1 MVKGRELGIGSRE
14 SHDSVQRLRSCI
26 ADTIFRFL
34 FCALSFA
41 TTAAAAQTPDARAPD
56 HSPFPIPDSRPTVS
70 LLTVGPGEIFFER
83 FGHNAIVVREP
94 GRPAIVYN
102 YGIFDFAQE
111 DFLLN
116 FARGHMLY
124 RVIDGALE
132 DDLAMYREQG
142 RSIVEQ
148 RLDIDATKTRE
159 LVDFLA
165 WNVRPENAQY
175 RYDYFEANCSTRV
188 RDALDR
194 ALDGRLR
201 AHGEGRSRGYTW
213 RLDALRL
220 MAPQP
225 LLMLGIDLGLG
236 PYADQRID
244 YWQESFVP
252 ETLAYLAGQAT
263 RSDASV
269 AAIPLVAATTQLAAG
284 VVEEPP
290 LLPPDLRWPFLGLG
304 LASGA
309 GLLWLSRDAR
319 AARRVP
325 LASFALAFELFCGI
339 GGLLLLFLWLGTE
352 HRAAW
357 RNENLLLL
365 NPFCLALLPAWWGVA
380 RGRLQ
385 ARPRAAALAALVAL
399 LAAFALFSK
408 ILPAF
413 AQANLHWIVLIL
425 PIHLA
430 LALALARPRTAAER
444 VRAATG

>member
-1 MVKGRELGIGSRE
+1 MLAP
-14 SHDSVQRLRSCI
+14 LLLI
-26 ADTIFRFL
+26 ALVVLPAR
-34 FCALSFA
+34 
-41 TTAAAAQTPDARAPD
+41 AQTVPAVEGARAE
-56 HSPFPIPDSRPTVS
+56 SPIPNPYSPPTVS

-116 FARGHMLY
+116 FARGRMLY
-124 RVIDGALE
+124 RVFDGALE
-132 DDLAMYREQG
+132 DDLAMYRAQG
-142 RSIVEQ
+142 RSIVKQ
-148 RLDIDATKTRE
+148 RLDIDAPKARE
-159 LVDFLA
+159 LVEYLA

-175 RYDYFEANCSTRV
+175 RYDYFESNCSTRV

-194 ALDGRLR
+194 ALGGALR

-252 ETLAYLAGQAT
+252 ETLAYVAGQASYT
-263 RSDASV
+263 DASGAVVPVV
-269 AAIPLVAATTQLAAG
+269 AETARLADG
-284 VVEEPP
+284 LVEEPP
-290 LLPPDLRWPFLGLG
+290 LLPPDLRWPFLVLG
-304 LASGA
+304 LALGA
-309 GLLWLSRDAR
+309 GLLWLSREAR

-325 LASFALAFELFCGI
+325 LAAFAIAFGIACGI
-339 GGLLLLFLWLGTE
+339 GGLLLLFLWFGTE

-365 NPFCLALLPAWWGVA
+365 NPLCLALLPAWWGIA
-380 RGRLQ
+380 RGRIQ
-385 ARPRAAALAALVAL
+385 WRPRAAALAALVAL
-399 LAAFALFSK
+399 LAGFALFSK

-430 LALALARPRTAAER
+430 LALVLSRSRTVGAQ
-444 VRAATG
+444 VRAGIG